1 MKLSVIQA
9 SPHGMGGYTGRLLKP
24 LLTAAE
30 KADAQIDLFS
40 FDSLTVQPCK
50 GCIEICHVKGKCH
63 LKDDFESIL
72 DSMLAA
78 DGIVF
83 AVPNYMFGVTAQL
96 KALLDRC
103 SLPLH
108 CMQFYGKYATT
119 LVTCGGSPPEDVE
132 NYCTKILTQ
141 YGLRLLPGVSGVLMQ
156 FEDPDEN
163 MNLEKASAELGRRLV
178 QAIEQKETWP
188 EQEEQI
194 KQAYEI
200 MSFLVQSQ
208 QEKWPVAVDYW
219 SKHWDQQSTDQ
230 IS

>member
-1 MKLSVIQA
+1 MKISVIQA
-9 SPHGMGGYTGRLLKP
+9 SPRGMRGFTGRLLKP
-24 LLTAAE
+24 LLTAVE
-30 KADAQIDLFS
+30 KAGAQFELFS
-40 FDSLTVQPCK
+40 FDSLTVLPCK
-50 GCIEICHVKGKCH
+50 GCLEICHTKGKCH
-63 LKDDFESIL
+63 LEDDFQKIL

-119 LVTCGGSPPEDVE
+119 VVTCGGSPPEDVE
-132 NYCTKILTQ
+132 NYCKKILTQ
-141 YGLRLLPGVSGVLMQ
+141 YGLRLIGGISGVLLQ

-163 MNLEKASAELGRRLV
+163 AKLEKASAELGLSLV
-178 QAIEQKETWP
+178 RAIERKERWP

-194 KQAYEI
+194 KQAFEI
-200 MSFLVQSQ
+200 MSFLVESQ

-219 SKHWDQQSTDQ
+219 NKHWQQQPAD
-230 IS
+230 

>member
-9 SPHGMGGYTGRLLKP
+9 SPRGMRGFTGRLLKP
-24 LLTAAE
+24 LLAAVE
-30 KADAQIDLFS
+30 DAGAQTELFS
-40 FDSLTVQPCK
+40 FDSLAVHPCK
-50 GCIEICHVKGKCH
+50 GCLEICHTKGKCH
-63 LKDDFESIL
+63 QQDDFEKIL

-108 CMQFYGKYATT
+108 CMRFYGKYATT
-119 LVTCGGSPPEDVE
+119 VVTCGGSPPEDVE
-132 NYCTKILTQ
+132 SYCTKILSQ
-141 YGLRLLPGVSGVLMQ
+141 FGLRLIKGVSGVLLQ

-163 MNLEKASAELGRRLV
+163 AQLEKASADLGRRLV
-178 QAIEQKETWP
+178 QAIARKETWP

-200 MSFLVQSQ
+200 MSFVVQSQ
-208 QEKWPVAVDYW
+208 QANWPVAFDYW
-219 SKHWDQQSTDQ
+219 NKHWEQQPTNV
-230 IS
+230 

>member
-1 MKLSVIQA
+1 MKLTIIQA
-9 SPHGMGGYTGRLLKP
+9 SPHGMRGYTGRLLKP
-24 LLTAAE
+24 LLTAVEA
-30 KADAQIDLFS
+30 AGVATDLFS
-40 FDSLTVQPCK
+40 FDALTVYPCK
-50 GCIEICHVKGKCH
+50 GCIEICHTKGACY
-63 LKDDFESIL
+63 LQDDCEKIL

-108 CMQFYGKYATT
+108 CMRFYGKYATT
-119 LVTCGGSPPEDVE
+119 VVTCGGSPPEDVE
-132 NYCTKILTQ
+132 SYCRKILTQ
-141 YGLRLLPGVSGVLMQ
+141 FGLRLIEGVSGVMMQ

-163 MNLEKASAELGRRLV
+163 AQLEKASADLGRRLV
-178 QAIEQKETWP
+178 QAIERKETWP
-188 EQEEQI
+188 EQEDRI

-208 QEKWPVAVDYW
+208 QDRWPFAFDYW
-219 SKHWDQQSTDQ
+219 NKHWEQQPFNV
-230 IS
+230 